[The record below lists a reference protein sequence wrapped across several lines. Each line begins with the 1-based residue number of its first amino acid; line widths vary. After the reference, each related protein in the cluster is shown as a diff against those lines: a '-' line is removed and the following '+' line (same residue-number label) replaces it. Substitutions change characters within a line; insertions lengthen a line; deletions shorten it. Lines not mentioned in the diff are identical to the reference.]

1 MIPLTLLQLA
11 QLTNGTLY
19 HVTEQQAA
27 MLPINTVETDSRRII
42 HGSLFIALKGEMFDA
57 HTFAADVAQ
66 QGAGALLVSRRLDV
80 DCPQVVVEGTRL
92 AMGKLAGWVRR
103 QSKARVVALTGSS
116 GKTSVKEMT
125 ASILCQ
131 CGNTLYT
138 AGNFNNDIGVPLTL
152 FRLTDEHQF
161 AVIELGAN
169 HIGEIA
175 YTTEMTRPESALV
188 NNLFSAHLEG
198 FGSLAGVA
206 KAKGEIFEG
215 LDPTGTAIINL
226 DSNDWDN
233 WQHSISNQQ
242 TVWRFS
248 ISSTTAGADFYATDI
263 LEQPL
268 ATHFCLHTPIG
279 KIKLTLPLPG
289 KHNIANALAASA
301 LAISVGA
308 SLEDIRVGLS
318 ELKAVSG
325 RLFPIYLAEGK
336 LVLDDTYNANTGSM
350 IAAANVLSQ
359 MPGYRVMV
367 VGDMGELGERAIEC
381 HREVGQ
387 AVASTSIDKVFS
399 VGAMSIHIS
408 DTSGRGQHCANKTEL
423 VAELLS
429 LLEQHE
435 MISILIKGSRST
447 AMEEVVNALKENFQC

>member
-1 MIPLTLLQLA
+1 MIPLTLQQLA
-11 QLTNGTLY
+11 QLTDGTLY
-19 HVTEQQAA
+19 HVTEHRAA
-27 MLPINTVETDSRRII
+27 TLQINTVETDSRKIVR
-42 HGSLFIALKGEMFDA
+42 GSLFIALKGEKFDA
-57 HTFAADVAQ
+57 HDFASDVVQ
-66 QGAGALLVSRRLDV
+66 QGAGVLLVSRRLEV
-80 DCPQVVVEGTRL
+80 DCPQVVVEDTRQ
-92 AMGKLAGWVRR
+92 AMGKLAGWVRQ
-103 QSKARVVALTGSS
+103 QSKARIVALTGSS

-125 ASILCQ
+125 AAILRQ

-175 YTTEMTRPESALV
+175 YTTEMARPESALV

-215 LDPTGTAIINL
+215 LSPTGTAIINL

-233 WQHSISNQQ
+233 WQHSISDQQ

-248 ISSTTAGADFYATDI
+248 VLPTADSDFYATEI
-263 LEQPL
+263 SEQPL

-279 KIKLTLPLPG
+279 NIELTLPLPG
-289 KHNIANALAASA
+289 KHNVANALAASA
-301 LAISVGA
+301 LAISVGV
-308 SLEDIRVGLS
+308 SLENISAGLS
-318 ELKAVSG
+318 ELTAVPG
-325 RLFPIYLAEGK
+325 RLFPIHLTEGK
-336 LVLDDTYNANTGSM
+336 WVLDDTYNANTGSM

-359 MPGYRVMV
+359 MSGYRVMV
-367 VGDMGELGERAIEC
+367 VGDMGELGEQAIEC
-381 HREVGQ
+381 HREVGE
-387 AVASTSIDKVFS
+387 AVAFTNIDKVLS
-399 VGAMSIHIS
+399 VGTLSSHIS
-408 DTSGRGQHCANKTEL
+408 DASGRGQHFANKADL
-423 VAELLS
+423 VAALLS
-429 LLEQHE
+429 LLEQHK

-447 AMEEVVNALKENFQC
+447 AMEEVVNSLKENFQC

>member
-1 MIPLTLLQLA
+1 MIPLTLQQLA
-11 QLTNGTLY
+11 QLTKGSLY
-19 HVTEQQAA
+19 RVTEQQAA
-27 MLPINTVETDSRRII
+27 TMHIDAVETDSRRIVR
-42 HGSLFIALKGEMFDA
+42 GGLFIALQGKKFDA
-57 HTFAADVAQ
+57 HDFAADVVQ

-80 DCPQVVVEGTRL
+80 DCPQVVVEDTRL
-92 AMGKLAGWVRR
+92 AMGKLAGWVRQ
-103 QSKARVVALTGSS
+103 QSKARIVALTGSS

-125 ASILCQ
+125 AAILRQ

-175 YTTEMTRPESALV
+175 YTTAMTRPESALV

-198 FGSLAGVA
+198 FGSLTGVA

-215 LDPTGTAIINL
+215 LAPTGTAIINL
-226 DSNDWDN
+226 DSHDWDN
-233 WQHSISNQQ
+233 WQHSIRDQQ

-248 ISSTTAGADFYATDI
+248 ASSALGADFYATDI

-268 ATHFCLHTPIG
+268 ATHFCLHSPIG
-279 KIKLTLPLPG
+279 RVELTLPLPG

-308 SLEDIRVGLS
+308 SLDDIRTGLS
-318 ELKAVSG
+318 ALKAVAG
-325 RLFPIYLAEGK
+325 RLFPILLTKGK
-336 LVLDDTYNANTGSM
+336 MILDDTYNANPGSM

-359 MPGYRVMV
+359 MSGYRVMV
-367 VGDMGELGERAIEC
+367 VGDMGELGEQTIEC
-381 HREVGQ
+381 HREVGE
-387 AVASTSIDKVFS
+387 AVASTNIDKVLS
-399 VGAMSIHIS
+399 VGAFSAHIS
-408 DTSGRGQHCANKTEL
+408 DVSRRGQHFANKAEL
-423 VAELLS
+423 VAALLP

-435 MISILIKGSRST
+435 MISILIKGSRSA
-447 AMEEVVNALKENFQC
+447 AMEEVVNVLKENFQC